1 MVRLVFEA
9 AVISLSRGIQQ
20 FWTKHGGAMP
30 PRVSHAKGMHIWDSD
45 GRRYLDVTSGPIAVN
60 IGHGNERVLRAMR
73 EQAER
78 VCFAYPSNFES
89 ANSTELAE
97 KLCTLAGPGL
107 DCAFFASSGSEAV
120 EKCLQFARRHA
131 LASGSPQRFKVISRN
146 PSYHGSTRATMALS
160 ADPAYAPYLVEGFAG
175 IHIPAPMS
183 YRPPV
188 GVSARDHA
196 MACAETLRNTI
207 LKEGPDSVLAFIIE
221 PVMGF
226 CGGADFAP
234 PEYHQ
239 RVREICNQFGVL
251 LVYDE
256 TISGAGRT
264 GHFLAAEAWPGVRPD
279 LVTLAKGLGGGYF
292 PLSAFLAPQSMV
304 DAVAA
309 AGGFHVGHTH
319 KAHPLA
325 CAVGLAV
332 LNETVENNLI
342 ANARE
347 VGNYLRQCLEDLQQ
361 NSAIIGHVRGMGL
374 LNAVEIVA
382 DRASKVMLPRHVD
395 VIGDIQTLAREQGL
409 LIYGRRTHAGQFGDW
424 IMVAPP
430 LIATRSDVD
439 EIIAGI
445 GHVLFQYQERLHHE
459 GLVR

>member
-1 MVRLVFEA
+1 MTA
-9 AVISLSRGIQQ
+9 GIQQ

-30 PRVSHAKGMHIWDSD
+30 PRVSHAKGLHIWDTA
-45 GRRYLDVTSGPIAVN
+45 GRRYIDVTSGPIAVN
-60 IGHGNERVLRAMR
+60 IGHGNERVLHAMR
-73 EQAER
+73 TQAER
-78 VCFAYPSNFES
+78 VSFAYPSHFET
-89 ANSTELAE
+89 AASTALAE
-97 KLCTLAGPGL
+97 KLAAQAGRGL
-107 DCAFFASSGSEAV
+107 DCAFFVSSGSEAV

-131 LASGSPQRFKVISRN
+131 MLSGSPRRFKVISRN
-146 PSYHGSTRATMALS
+146 PCYHGSTRATMALS
-160 ADPAYAPYLVEGFAG
+160 ADPAYAPYLGEGSG
-175 IHIPAPMS
+175 IHIPAPFS
-183 YRPPV
+183 YRPPAS
-188 GVSARDHA
+188 VSSRDHA
-196 MACAETLRNTI
+196 LACANCLRDTL
-207 LKEGPDSVLAFIIE
+207 LAQGPDSVLALIIE

-226 CGGADFAP
+226 CGGADYAP
-234 PEYHQ
+234 PEYYR
-239 RVREICNQFGVL
+239 RVREICHEFGVL

-264 GHFLAAEAWPGVRPD
+264 GHFLAAAAWPDARPD

-292 PLSAFLAPQSMV
+292 PLSAFLAPQAMV
-304 DAVAA
+304 DSVSA

-332 LNETVENNLI
+332 LNETVENNLT

-347 VGNYLRQCLEDLQQ
+347 VGIYLRERLEALQK

-382 DRASKVMLPRHVD
+382 DRASKAMLPRHID
-395 VIGDIQTLAREQGL
+395 VIGDIQALAREQGL

-439 EIIAGI
+439 EIVSGLAAT
-445 GHVLFQYQERLHHE
+445 LSQYQNYLRRD
-459 GLVR
+459 GLIQ